1 METRKFDIYHNR
13 GVYLGGTLHNG
24 CLSLLSEVYGPRDS
38 EAHYTLDRKNT
49 QKLLSIITLD
59 ELIEYGRRYLL
70 IGLIDLFEKNQIMYS
85 EYVI

>member
-13 GVYLGGTLHNG
+13 GVYLGGTLQNG
-24 CLSLLSEVYGPRDS
+24 RLSLLSEVYGPRDS

-49 QKLLSIITLD
+49 QKLLSIISLD

-70 IGLIDLFEKNQIMYS
+70 IGLIDLFEQNQIKYA